1 MIDELF
7 IDVVIAVSIHWII
20 IDALVQ

>member
-1 MIDELF
+1 MIDELI
-7 IDVVIAVSIHWII
+7 IDVVIAISIHWII